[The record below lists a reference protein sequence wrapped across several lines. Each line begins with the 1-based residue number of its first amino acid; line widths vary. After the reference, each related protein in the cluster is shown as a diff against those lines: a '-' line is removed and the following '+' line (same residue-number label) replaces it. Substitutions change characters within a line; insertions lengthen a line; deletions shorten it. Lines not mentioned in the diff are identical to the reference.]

1 MTAEE
6 LSSSRP
12 MRASTKNSC
21 ACCNGNGFVL
31 YSEQEDRL
39 FNAQG
44 KWTIYR
50 CSNPICGLMWLNP
63 MPIEEDL
70 YLAYQKYYT
79 HAFATNRKSSLFS
92 RIKSTHQ
99 ALHFNHPI
107 KESSSAYQFL
117 SKLLSKLD
125 FFKESMDYPLIFF
138 KDLPHGKLL
147 ELGVGS
153 GETLKQFSDW
163 GWQAEGLDFDPE
175 AVKACALRG
184 LKVRQG
190 DLHSQKIANETFD
203 AIFSA
208 HVMEHVPNPIELIT
222 EGLRVLKP
230 GGLFVA
236 VTPNGKSAL
245 HSLFKKDWRGLEPP
259 RHLHIF
265 TKEALL
271 SAAKQAGFSKV
282 KVITSNFSA
291 AGVFSASARL
301 KTNCQNSLLLRLI
314 SNFARLALT
323 FYRRFYPDSG
333 EELILIAEK

>member
-1 MTAEE
+1 MSTQET
-6 LSSSRP
+6 SPNQS
-12 MRASTKNSC
+12 MRVSVKNRC
-21 ACCNGNGFVL
+21 ACCNSNGVAL
-31 YSEQEDRL
+31 YGEQGDRL
-39 FNAQG
+39 FNTPG
-44 KWTIYR
+44 KWTIYK
-50 CSNPICGLMWLNP
+50 CSNARCELMWLNP
-63 MPIEEDL
+63 MPVEEDL
-70 YLAYQKYYT
+70 YLAYQNYYT
-79 HAFATNRKSSLFS
+79 HAFSTPKKSSLFL
-92 RIKSTHQ
+92 RIKSAHQ
-99 ALHFNHPI
+99 ALHFNHPT
-107 KESSSAYQFL
+107 KESGSTAQ
-117 SKLLSKLD
+117 LLSKLITRLN

-138 KDLPHGKLL
+138 KDLPHGNLL

-184 LKVRQG
+184 LQVRQG
-190 DLHSQKIANETFD
+190 DLHSQKFASETFN

-208 HVMEHVPNPIELIT
+208 HVMEHVPQPIELIA
-222 EGLRVLKP
+222 EGFRILKP

-271 SAAKQAGFSKV
+271 SSAKQAGFSKV

-301 KTNCQNSLLLRLI
+301 KTNCQNSFPLRLL
-314 SNFARLALT
+314 SNLARLILT
-323 FYRRFYPDSG
+323 FYWRFYPDSG